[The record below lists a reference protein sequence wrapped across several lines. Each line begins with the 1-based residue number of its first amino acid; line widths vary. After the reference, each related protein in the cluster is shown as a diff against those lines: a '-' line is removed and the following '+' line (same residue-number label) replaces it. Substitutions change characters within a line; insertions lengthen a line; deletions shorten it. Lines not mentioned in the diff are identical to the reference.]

1 MNNPALKL
9 NLSEPQIW
17 ENLSYQV
24 LTIELTAPDRII
36 DPEDINNLELPTN
49 INFRGGIVIS
59 GRAPI
64 WLYSYLTHECH
75 PTSWIAC
82 YDPRLGAVVTAT
94 HSRDLKVGQVIPI
107 TVSNG
112 RQHSTEDLC
121 PALLIVGPPNS
132 GKSVLSH
139 ALFQALLLR
148 TPNIYLQRAHWDGEG
163 NYVLELGED
172 ATEEEIERFKAA
184 NKGQLSS
191 RFFPY
196 HAQAILELRRQK
208 ALVIVDV
215 GGMVQPE
222 KLPLLEACSHYL
234 IISSQAEEIEKWHEF
249 CHDRGNLFPIAEIF
263 SVLTDV
269 KMVTQEKPYLKMT
282 AGPWICGETKTL
294 PKELLERVSG
304 LLVGS

>member
-9 NLSEPQIW
+9 ELSEPQTW
-17 ENLSYQV
+17 ENLNYQV
-24 LTIELTAPDRII
+24 LTIELTTRDRLIT
-36 DPEDINNLELPTN
+36 PADISDIELPAN
-49 INFRGGIVIS
+49 LNPRGGIVIS

-64 WLYSYLTHECH
+64 WLYSYLTHEYH
-75 PTSWIAC
+75 PTNWIAC

-94 HSRDLKVGQVIPI
+94 HTREVKVGQVIPL
-107 TVSNG
+107 TVTNG
-112 RQHSTEDLC
+112 RQNSSNDLC

-139 ALFQALLLR
+139 VLFQTLLS
-148 TPNIYLQRAHWDGEG
+148 TNPDIYLQRAHWDGEG
-163 NYVLELGED
+163 NYVLELGAD
-172 ATEEEIERFKAA
+172 ATEAEIERFKAA

-196 HAQAILELRRQK
+196 HAQAILQLRRQK

-222 KLPLLEACSHYL
+222 KLPLLEACTHYL
-234 IISSQAEEIEKWHEF
+234 IISSQAEEIAKWHEF
-249 CHDRGNLFPIAEIF
+249 CHDRGNLLPVAEIF

-269 KMVTQEKPYLKMT
+269 KMVLEEKPYLKMT

-294 PKELLERVSG
+294 PKQLLARVSR
-304 LLVGS
+304 LLVNR